1 MNSQRTNG
9 EEPEG
14 YSVILLEDCYVN
26 ALLGNSI
33 SPLEPPRAVYS
44 LPLLS
49 QLEAKRRGTDEQTAQ
64 ASVIALMREIY
75 KAHGDRSPIFVDDS
89 IKRPTPRP
97 PKEKS
102 RIIVP
107 GRFGR

>member
-75 KAHGDRSPIFVDDS
+75 KEHGNLAPIFIDDG
-89 IKRPTPRP
+89 IRNPTPR
-97 PKEKS
+97 KNKS